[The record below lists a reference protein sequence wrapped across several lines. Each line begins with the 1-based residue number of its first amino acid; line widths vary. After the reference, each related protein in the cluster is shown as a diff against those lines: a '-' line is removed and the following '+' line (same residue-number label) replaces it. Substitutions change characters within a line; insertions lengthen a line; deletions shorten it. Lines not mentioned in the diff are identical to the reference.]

1 MCKEIAA
8 LKEKSEMTPDLHF
21 QTMIDRAAEL
31 RAEAAEYRRVR
42 EAVAARK
49 SRSGGERRRG
59 LGLLRKISAA

>member
-1 MCKEIAA
+1 
-8 LKEKSEMTPDLHF
+8 MTPDLHF